1 MMKVSKE
8 SFTLWN
14 SFGILHLNLA
24 RPSCCV
30 RPSDGLE
37 ASETHVSLSQT
48 DLYRSY
54 VFPTIYVI
62 VAFCWLN
69 FFLLLRWFV
78 DGWTFWVSALSASSR
93 RQGRGLRNRQCRLG
107 RQQRSRRQQL
117 GQRCRSQE
125 QLGQR
130 QWRGQRR
137 KQQRGRGQQP
147 LGQEQSLGLGQA
159 QCGCMAQRGPPRGCR
174 AQRGSPRGHTPQRG
188 SPRARRAR
196 RRPPRGCRAQLG
208 PQGGCRAQRGSPRGC
223 RAQQL

>member
-54 VFPTIYVI
+54 VFPTICDCCILLVE
-62 VAFCWLN
+62 
-69 FFLLLRWFV
+69 FFLALEMVCRWL
-78 DGWTFWVSALSASSR
+78 DILVSALSASSR
-93 RQGRGLRNRQCRLG
+93 RQGRGWRNRQCRLG

-117 GQRCRSQE
+117 
-125 QLGQR
+125 
-130 QWRGQRR
+130 
-137 KQQRGRGQQP
+137 
-147 LGQEQSLGLGQA
+147 
-159 QCGCMAQRGPPRGCR
+159 
-174 AQRGSPRGHTPQRG
+174 
-188 SPRARRAR
+188 
-196 RRPPRGCRAQLG
+196 
-208 PQGGCRAQRGSPRGC
+208 
-223 RAQQL
+223 

>member
-54 VFPTIYVI
+54 VLPTIYVI

-93 RQGRGLRNRQCRLG
+93 RQGRGWRNRQCRLG
-107 RQQRSRRQQL
+107 QQQRSRRQQL

-147 LGQEQSLGLGQA
+147 LGQGQSLGLGQA

-174 AQRGSPRGHTPQRG
+174 A
-188 SPRARRAR
+188 R

-208 PQGGCRAQRGSPRGC
+208 PQGGG
-223 RAQQL
+223 RAQQLGRPGQRSPKG